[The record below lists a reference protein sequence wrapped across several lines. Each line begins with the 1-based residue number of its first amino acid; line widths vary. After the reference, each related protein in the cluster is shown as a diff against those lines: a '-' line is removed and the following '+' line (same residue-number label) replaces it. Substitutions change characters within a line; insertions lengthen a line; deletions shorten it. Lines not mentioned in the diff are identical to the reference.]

1 VIGKIFLVC
10 TLVGSV
16 LLAGVSIVAYFAVPN
31 MNPAMADLENYS
43 FKQQIGETTTW
54 QVKRR
59 LDNDS
64 NVVQNVNQFDAVV
77 RARSDETSTLN
88 KQLAEMGEQ
97 QQRVNEERTRLKA
110 EYTQDLQALQQSIVD
125 KQAQVV
131 SDDRVVKEA
140 SADFQDKAVRSRET
154 RVKSASLRQDVIR
167 VRAELDELRTEEYV
181 LVTQRRNLVEQ
192 LLRIRL
198 DSDVIQDRIDQLQ
211 QQLQIP

>member
-1 VIGKIFLVC
+1 MIGKIFLVC